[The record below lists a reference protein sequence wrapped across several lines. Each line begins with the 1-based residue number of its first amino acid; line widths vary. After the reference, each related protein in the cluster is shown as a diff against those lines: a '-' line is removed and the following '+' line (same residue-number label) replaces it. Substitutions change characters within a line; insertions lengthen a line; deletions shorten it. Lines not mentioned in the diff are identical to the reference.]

1 LPLEKVFAAILSGKI
16 TDDDEE
22 DVKVVL
28 EKLVEMV
35 VNAEAAKML
44 VSLTILHVAMRD
56 DVAAMLASRFSL
68 LLILNLV
75 KVEVIE
81 DVAAKAAAIVETV
94 TELEADLVPSD
105 DVTLT
110 M

>member
-1 LPLEKVFAAILSGKI
+1 LPLEKVFAATLSGKI
-16 TDDDEE
+16 TVG
-22 DVKVVL
+22 DVKKDAL

-35 VNAEAAKML
+35 DNAEVAKI
-44 VSLTILHVAMRD
+44 LTSPTKLHVATSD
-56 DVAAMLASRFSL
+56 DVAVMLASRFNL
-68 LLILNLV
+68 LLVLNLV
-75 KVEVIE
+75 KVDVIE
-81 DVAAKAAAIVETV
+81 DVAKEAAIVETV